1 MKRSRLAVATIV
13 ATTVLIAAAAAVAAA
28 GQGSPGARGPA
39 GHEHHQHGFPAP
51 DRHAGAQS
59 YVPSLFALFGDIPFN
74 GGQVA
79 PRQYRWANDNVL
91 IFVQFDRP
99 RANEARA
106 LRYVGISVK
115 GTFCAEAQPGG
126 ANSGFTHYHRVT
138 APSYGQGHGGPPATN
153 TGYWL
158 LWLAVDEFDT
168 PAGRIEPGVDYA
180 FSPTPPPACGANAP
194 RPDFVGPAQH
204 RLSRAEIRQLA
215 AFFPD
220 NPFRGGQTAPRY
232 YRWVNGD
239 VLVWLEFDKPSVKKA
254 TALRYI
260 GIAKRGTFCDSDRG
274 HSDFTYFQRLKA
286 PTYAKGRGGKR
297 GESGFWHLALSANST
312 SPGVALSFQTTAPP
326 ACPKG

>member
-1 MKRSRLAVATIV
+1 MRPSRLAVAAV
-13 ATTVLIAAAAAVAAA
+13 AATTVLVAAVAAGA
-28 GQGSPGARGPA
+28 GGRGSPSGGAPS
-39 GHEHHQHGFPAP
+39 GHEHHQQAAASPTRQTGLQGH
-51 DRHAGAQS
+51 
-59 YVPSLFALFGDIPFN
+59 VPSLFALFGDIPFN

-79 PRQYRWANDNVL
+79 PRQYRWVNDNVL

-126 ANSGFTHYHRVT
+126 ASSGFTHYHRVT
-138 APSYGQGHGGPPATN
+138 APTYGQGHGGPPGTN

-180 FSPTPPPACGANAP
+180 FSPTPAPACGANVL

-204 RLSRAEIRQLA
+204 RPSRAEIRQLA

-220 NPFRGGQTAPRY
+220 NPFRGGQTAPRF

-239 VLVWLEFDKPSVKKA
+239 VLVWLQFDKPSLKKA
-254 TALRYI
+254 TTLRFI
-260 GIAKRGTFCDSDRG
+260 GIAKRGRFCDTDRG
-274 HSDFTYFQRLKA
+274 HADFTYFHRLRA
-286 PTYAKGRGGKR
+286 ATYAKGRGGKR
-297 GESGFWHLALSANST
+297 GEPGLWHLALSVNPS
-312 SPGVALSFQTTAPP
+312 SPGVARSFQTTAPP
-326 ACPKG
+326 ACPKP

>member
-1 MKRSRLAVATIV
+1 MKRSRLVLAAIL
-13 ATTVLIAAAAAVAAA
+13 ATTVLVTAAAVGAAA
-28 GQGSPGARGPA
+28 RGSTDSRGPT
-39 GHEHHQHGFPAP
+39 GHEHHQHGSAVPAG
-51 DRHAGAQS
+51 HVGATS
-59 YVPSLFALFGDIPFN
+59 HVPSLFALFGDIPFT

-79 PRQYRWANDNVL
+79 PRQYRWVNDNVL

-126 ANSGFTHYHRVT
+126 ANGGFTHYHRVT
-138 APSYGQGHGGPPATN
+138 APSYGQGHGGPPGTN

-180 FSPTPPPACGANAP
+180 FSPTPPPACGANVP
-194 RPDFVGPAQH
+194 GPDFVGPAQH

-220 NPFRGGQTAPRY
+220 NPFRGGQTAPRF

-274 HSDFTYFQRLKA
+274 HPDFTYFQRLKA
-286 PTYAKGRGGKR
+286 PTYVKGKGGKR
-297 GESGFWHLALSANST
+297 GEPGFWHLALSVNPT
-312 SPGVALSFQTTAPP
+312 SPGVARSFRTTAPP

>member
-13 ATTVLIAAAAAVAAA
+13 ATTVLIAAAAVAAA

-39 GHEHHQHGFPAP
+39 GHEPHQHGFPAP

-158 LWLAVDEFDT
+158 LRLAVDEFDT

-312 SPGVALSFQTTAPP
+312 SPGVARSFQTTAPP

>member
-1 MKRSRLAVATIV
+1 MKPSRLALAVSATALLVASL
-13 ATTVLIAAAAAVAAA
+13 AIAAGRGLGNAEARAAHEHHAHAAAV
-28 GQGSPGARGPA
+28 PA
-39 GHEHHQHGFPAP
+39 GHAV
-51 DRHAGAQS
+51 AGKH
-59 YVPSLFALFGDIPFN
+59 VPSLFALFADIPFT

-79 PRQYRWANDNVL
+79 PRQYRWVNDNVL
-91 IFVQFDRP
+91 MFVQFDRP

-126 ANSGFTHYHRVT
+126 ASSGFTHYHRVS
-138 APSYGQGHGGPPATN
+138 APTYGQGHGGPPGTN

-180 FSPTPPPACGANAP
+180 FSPTPAPACGANVP

-220 NPFRGGQTAPRY
+220 NPFRGGQTAPRF

-239 VLVWLEFDKPSVKKA
+239 VLVWLQFDKASLKNA
-254 TALRYI
+254 SALQYI
-260 GIAKRGTFCDSDRG
+260 GIAKRGTFCDTDRG
-274 HSDFTYFQRLKA
+274 HADFTYFHRLKA
-286 PTYAKGRGGKR
+286 PTYTKGRGGKR
-297 GESGFWHLALSANST
+297 GESGFWHLALSVNPS
-312 SPGVALSFQTTAPP
+312 SPGVARSFQTTAPP

>member
-1 MKRSRLAVATIV
+1 MRPSRLAVAV
-13 ATTVLIAAAAAVAAA
+13 SATVLLVASLAAGAAGRGSQSPEAPAVHEHHAHAAAV
-28 GQGSPGARGPA
+28 PA
-39 GHEHHQHGFPAP
+39 GHAV
-51 DRHAGAQS
+51 AGKH
-59 YVPSLFALFGDIPFN
+59 VPSLFALFSDIPFT

-79 PRQYRWANDNVL
+79 PRQYRWVNDNVL

-115 GTFCAEAQPGG
+115 GTFCAEGQPGG
-126 ANSGFTHYHRVT
+126 ASGGFTHYHRVT
-138 APSYGQGHGGPPATN
+138 APTYGQGHGGPPGTN

-180 FSPTPPPACGANAP
+180 FSPTPAPACGANVP

-220 NPFRGGQTAPRY
+220 NPFRGGQTAPRF

-239 VLVWLEFDKPSVKKA
+239 VLVWLQFDKASLNKA
-254 TALRYI
+254 AALQYI
-260 GIAKRGTFCDSDRG
+260 GIAKRGTFCDTDRR
-274 HSDFTYFQRLKA
+274 HADFTYFHRLKA
-286 PTYAKGRGGKR
+286 STYAKGRGGKR
-297 GESGFWHLALSANST
+297 GESGFWHLALSVNPS
-312 SPGVALSFQTTAPP
+312 SPGVARSFQTTAPP